1 MAKLRPVERL
11 AHFPVSLYATP
22 SDVHREVFYT
32 VVRAGL
38 LIGGNDHHIDRDH
51 FPGHELI
58 LCLRGQ
64 GYVHIAGRR
73 HPVRPGDF
81 VWVDCG
87 HPHRHGPEAD
97 DPWEVMWVRADGLR
111 LSQIANLLGIEAQP
125 IFPGMEV
132 SRLQDWYEH
141 IFALM
146 RSNAA
151 SAAALIHADI
161 AQLIAAA
168 CVQRLNQPLTPL
180 TNPILHK
187 ALEQMRLFYFQ
198 PFRVAE
204 LAQRCGLSASHFNR
218 LFKTAMGTSPI
229 DWLRRERITN
239 AKRRLVESDE
249 AIKRIAEQVG
259 YHDRFFFSRDFKHVT
274 GQTPSQ
280 FRELERSRSATPNEH
295 Q

>member
-1 MAKLRPVERL
+1 MAKLRPTERR

-38 LIGGNDHHIDRDH
+38 LIGGNDHHINRDH

-64 GYVHIAGRR
+64 GYVFIAGRR
-73 HPVRPGDF
+73 HPVSAGDL

-87 HPHRHGPEAD
+87 HPHRHGPEAS
-97 DPWEVMWVRADGLR
+97 DPWEVMWIRADGLR
-111 LSQIANLLGIEAQP
+111 LSQIASLLDIENQP
-125 IFPGMEV
+125 VFSGMEV
-132 SRLQDWYEH
+132 SQLQIWYEH
-141 IFALM
+141 IFAQM

-151 SAAALIHADI
+151 SAAAFIHADV

-168 CVQRLNQPLTPL
+168 CAQRLNQPLTPR
-180 TNPILHK
+180 TNPILQP
-187 ALEQMRLFYFQ
+187 AIEQMRLFYFQ
-198 PFRVAE
+198 PFRVAD
-204 LAQRCGLSASHFNR
+204 LAKRCGLSASHFNR

-249 AIKRIAEQVG
+249 VIKRIAEQVG
-259 YHDRFFFSRDFKHVT
+259 YQDRFFFSRDFKHVT

-280 FRELERSRSATPNEH
+280 FRELERSNNIGNS
-295 Q
+295 